1 MSERILDKKSYILF
15 NLLFICVVDLLTNF
29 TLLSEEKYYEY
40 KVLHRS
46 YFDVVVI
53 KDYVRHHT
61 LHVFFFGWMYYIT
74 LNFFSSLWFSWKFY
88 LVEQKPLYGGI
99 LWCIIQYYSRFN
111 LLLRSKERIGLCLCR
126 YRDVF
131 FSLPFQFK

>member
-74 LNFFSSLWFSWKFY
+74 LNFFSSL
-88 LVEQKPLYGGI
+88 
-99 LWCIIQYYSRFN
+99 
-111 LLLRSKERIGLCLCR
+111 
-126 YRDVF
+126 
-131 FSLPFQFK
+131 